1 MICFENNRE
10 YILRPA
16 DLSQFRQHIDPLLE
30 EGEEIL
36 AVCQTIRD
44 GIVFTTLRVI
54 AVDIQGM
61 LGTETDVCSLFYR
74 SAHSFAA
81 ERVGEDRCVLELFLA
96 GQKQVRFTFDYA
108 DACLSALTTAI
119 AKFTV

>member
-16 DLSQFRQHIDPLLE
+16 ELSQFEQFVTPLLE
-30 EGEEIL
+30 RDEEIL
-36 AVCQTIRD
+36 AVCQTVRD
-44 GIVFTTLRVI
+44 GMVFTTHRVI

-74 SAHSFAA
+74 IVRSFAA
-81 ERVGEDRCVLELFLA
+81 EREGDTCLLELYLA
-96 GQKQVRFTFDYA
+96 GQKQVKFTFDYPHA
-108 DACLSALTTAI
+108 NLSALTTAI